1 MKLFKK
7 VAIVG
12 VGLIGGSLGL
22 AIKNKGIAD
31 KVIGIGHRRKSIDK
45 AIRRKTIDE
54 CSLELRKIKDADLV
68 ILCTPVGEILKTLP
82 KLRQFINSDC
92 LVIDVGSTKSEI
104 MKLAQKIKLKFIGCH
119 PLAGMEKKGVENAKC
134 AIFQDSLCL
143 LVPLKDTAKGAL
155 EKIQRFWKILGART
169 KIIDAKS
176 HDRILAFTSH
186 LPHAVVFSLLDC
198 IRPGYLPYGSSGLK
212 DTTRIGLSDPYL
224 WRDIFLTNRKE
235 LLFTLKNF
243 KKSLTHLELL
253 VKNNQPK
260 KIAAYLQKAGI
271 KRNESI
277 KQAQEADYCR

>member
-1 MKLFKK
+1 MKLFNK

-22 AIKNKGIAD
+22 AMRNKGIA
-31 KVIGIGHRRKSIDK
+31 KEIIGIGHRQKSIGQ
-45 AIRRKTIDE
+45 AIRRKAIDQGY
-54 CSLELRKIKDADLV
+54 LELRKIKDADLV
-68 ILCTPVGEILKTLP
+68 ILCTPVGEILKILP
-82 KLRQFINSDC
+82 KLAQFINSNC

-104 MKLAQKIKLKFIGCH
+104 IKLAQKSKVKFIGCH
-119 PLAGMEKKGVENAKC
+119 PLAGMEKKGVINAEGG
-134 AIFQDSLCL
+134 IFQDSLCL
-143 LVPLKDTAKGAL
+143 LVPLKNTANPAL

-169 KIIDAKS
+169 KIIDASS

-198 IRPGYLPYGSSGLK
+198 IRPDYLPYGSSGLQ
-212 DTTRIGLSDPYL
+212 DTTRLGLSDPYL

-235 LLFTLKNF
+235 LLFTIKNF

-260 KIAAYLQKAGI
+260 KTAVYLQKAGS
-271 KRNESI
+271 KRNEFPD
-277 KQAQEADYCR
+277 KA